1 MAADEQQPQDV
12 VAVVRAVEPL
22 GSCFLGV
29 IEIGD
34 RLVLGATPPASCS
47 A

>member
-12 VAVVRAVEPL
+12 VAVVRAVEPFGKL
-22 GSCFLGV
+22 FLGV

-34 RLVLGATPPASCS
+34 RLVVGQRLLLLAA